1 MWAEGV
7 AAQTCNPS
15 PRVEEAE
22 DQKFKVISTYQLPT
36 RKTTEMDGPRCSS
49 VAGCFPRVWTF
60 HPQQCNQGG
69 NMGAFKVRLLCG
81 RIYFSIT
88 RMLQFEQTKM
98 GLEKKGHQKQSTIRL
113 DRQYVLERYNR
124 SLQFSVRVILLF
136 LNSFIF
142 PPLTDQE
149 LFM

>member
-1 MWAEGV
+1 
-7 AAQTCNPS
+7 
-15 PRVEEAE
+15 
-22 DQKFKVISTYQLPT
+22 
-36 RKTTEMDGPRCSS
+36 
-49 VAGCFPRVWTF
+49 
-60 HPQQCNQGG
+60 
-69 NMGAFKVRLLCG
+69 MGAFKVRLLFG
-81 RIYFSIT
+81 RIYFIT

-98 GLEKKGHQKQSTIRL
+98 GLEKKGHQKQSIIRL
-113 DRQYVLERYNR
+113 DKQYVLERYNR

>member
-1 MWAEGV
+1 
-7 AAQTCNPS
+7 
-15 PRVEEAE
+15 
-22 DQKFKVISTYQLPT
+22 
-36 RKTTEMDGPRCSS
+36 
-49 VAGCFPRVWTF
+49 
-60 HPQQCNQGG
+60 
-69 NMGAFKVRLLCG
+69 MGAFKVRLLFG

-98 GLEKKGHQKQSTIRL
+98 GLEKKGHQKQSTIKL
-113 DRQYVLERYNR
+113 DKQYVLERYNR